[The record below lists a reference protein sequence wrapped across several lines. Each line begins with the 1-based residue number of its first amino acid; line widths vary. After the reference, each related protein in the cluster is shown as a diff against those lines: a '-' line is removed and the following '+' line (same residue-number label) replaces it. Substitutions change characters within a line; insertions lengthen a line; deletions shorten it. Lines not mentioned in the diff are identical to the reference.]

1 MEISRYTDE
10 RGEDYAHFLL
20 HPGLY
25 EVNPPNTASGLDLG
39 EKYPDHKQEVR
50 QFIHQEE
57 DKSVEVCALL
67 SPQMETKET
76 YIETDFI
83 DKVFGTEG
91 PFGVL
96 SDTGRVENFLEGT
109 DTVLLS
115 GELRGLC
122 TSDVTS
128 YLEGIGKSVVKCE
141 MFPENQLEREH
152 GIVYRKGT
160 TPGIVKALR
169 YESKF

>member
-1 MEISRYTDE
+1 
-10 RGEDYAHFLL
+10 L

-25 EVNPPNTASGLDLG
+25 DINPPNTASGLDLG
-39 EKYPDHKQEVR
+39 EKYPDHKHEVR
-50 QFIHQEE
+50 QFIQQEE
-57 DKSVEVCALL
+57 DRSVEVCALL
-67 SPQMETKET
+67 SPQMDIRET
-76 YIETDFI
+76 YIQTDSV

-96 SDTGRVENFLEGT
+96 SDTGRVEDFLEGT

-128 YLEGIGKSVVKCE
+128 YLEGIGKNVVKCA
-141 MFPENQLEREH
+141 MFPEHQLEREH
-152 GIVYRKGT
+152 GIVYQKGKA
-160 TPGIVKALR
+160 PGIVKALR